1 MAESLNALSA
11 VEVREAVLRG
21 ELSCEQ
27 VARACLDRIAA
38 REPHINAW
46 VYCDP
51 DRVIAEAR
59 ALDRSTSPGLM
70 KGVPIG
76 VKDVI
81 NTFDM
86 PTQMGSPIYRN
97 YQPPADAAC
106 VALLR
111 SQGAIII
118 GKTVTCEFAGPA
130 PSRTVNPHDPD
141 HTPGGSSSGSA
152 AAVADFMVPLALGT
166 QTGGSV
172 LRPASYCGIVGYK
185 PSYGL
190 ISAAGVHPAAPSLD
204 TIGLMARSVED
215 IALSARVLTN
225 AGAIDWLPPHARL
238 KVGLCQTPF
247 WNAAEE
253 AGQHAVVDA
262 ASRLSAAGHQVRPVN
277 LPDAFGRLS
286 ETREIVNDY
295 ERARAMAHDWH
306 HHSTLISAALAASIR
321 RGMDISIAEYTGALR
336 HLEEC
341 RLLLAPLFDDTDIV
355 LTPAVSGE
363 AEAGLS
369 STGSHLFQSL
379 WTQMRVPTITLPT
392 AVGPRGLP
400 VGIQLVGRLYT
411 DSALLTAARLM
422 FDVLGSGPTVHIK

>member
-21 ELSCEQ
+21 ALSCEQ
-27 VARACLDRIAA
+27 VARACLNRIAE
-38 REPHINAW
+38 REPHIKAW
-46 VYCDP
+46 AYCDP
-51 DRVIAEAR
+51 DRVLAEAR
-59 ALDRSTSPGLM
+59 ALDRSTRAGLM

-97 YQPPADAAC
+97 DQPPADAAC

-111 SQGAIII
+111 SEGAIII

-130 PSRTVNPHDPD
+130 PGTTTNPHNLDC
-141 HTPGGSSSGSA
+141 TPGGSSSGSA

-172 LRPASYCGIVGYK
+172 VRPASYCGIVGYK

-190 ISAAGVHPAAPSLD
+190 ISTAGVHPAAPSLD
-204 TIGLMARSVED
+204 TVGLMARCVED
-215 IALSARVLTN
+215 IALSARVLMN
-225 AGAIDWLPPHARL
+225 ARATDWLPPHTKLR
-238 KVGLCQTPF
+238 VGLCQTPF
-247 WNAAEE
+247 WNAADE
-253 AGQHAVVDA
+253 ASQHAVTDA
-262 ASRLSAAGHQVRPVN
+262 ASRLSVAGHQVHPVN
-277 LPDAFGRLS
+277 LPDAFHRLS

-295 ERARAMAHDWH
+295 ERARAMAHDWR
-306 HHSTLISAALAASIR
+306 HHSTLISPALAAAIR
-321 RGMDISIAEYTGALR
+321 RGMDISMADYTGALR
-336 HLEEC
+336 LLEEC
-341 RLLLAPLFDDTDIV
+341 RLLLAPLFDDVDIV

-363 AEAGLS
+363 AEVGLS

-400 VGIQLVGRLYT
+400 VGIQLVGPSYG
-411 DSALLTAARLM
+411 DGALLAAARLM
-422 FDVLGSGPTVHIK
+422 FDVLGSGPIVHIK